1 MLAFLA
7 ELWHSESTMT
17 NGRLPLHEHE
27 GRHHMK
33 KLLTLGIL
41 AAVTASMTGCG
52 VIPLKGTSMA
62 AITIDHVASDPVV
75 DNSVRPV
82 KKGVAS
88 AKGIILF
95 NTGDASI
102 GAAMREGGLSKVHH
116 VDYDVTNILFLYN
129 EIKTTVYGE

>member
-1 MLAFLA
+1 
-7 ELWHSESTMT
+7 
-17 NGRLPLHEHE
+17 
-27 GRHHMK
+27 MK
-33 KLLTLGIL
+33 KLMTLGVL
-41 AAVTASMTGCG
+41 AAVTVAMTGCG
-52 VIPLKGTSMA
+52 VIPLKGNSMA

-88 AKGIILF
+88 SKAIILF

>member
-1 MLAFLA
+1 
-7 ELWHSESTMT
+7 
-17 NGRLPLHEHE
+17 
-27 GRHHMK
+27 MK
-33 KLLTLGIL
+33 KLMTLGVL
-41 AAVTASMTGCG
+41 AAVAVSMTGCG
-52 VIPLKGTSMA
+52 VIPLKGNSMA
-62 AITIDHVASDPVV
+62 AITVDHVASDPVV

-88 AKGIILF
+88 SKGIILF